1 MARGRRSLAPYRDV
15 RNAAIFSPATW
26 TRDAVRFGLVHLI
39 ERLERGDVPRDDALA
54 EAEQS
59 VEDAFGIAA
68 RKLFNIDVDE
78 LRTLRDRVRDLLK

>member
-1 MARGRRSLAPYRDV
+1 V

-26 TRDAVRFGLVHLI
+26 TRDAVRFGFSQLI
-39 ERLERGDVPRDDALA
+39 ERLEEGDAPRDEALA

-59 VEDAFGIAA
+59 VEDAYEIAA

-78 LRTLRDRVRDLLK
+78 LRGLRDRVLDLLN